1 VPDDDLIRA
10 WDDLIGRYTADSAAA
25 ATGRALL
32 ASWAEPHRQY
42 HTLSHLRDVLSHVE
56 ELADDAADPDAVRLA
71 AWYHDCV
78 YQGQPDDE
86 ERSAQRAEAELA
98 ALGIAPSLVAE
109 VARLVRLTIGHKPE
123 DGDRNG
129 VVLCDADLAVL
140 GIEPD
145 RYRANSAAIRTEYPH
160 VRDLDY
166 RARRA
171 RVVRALLSGPAVY
184 HSPVA
189 RSRWESRARANLTE
203 ELRTLEQ

>member
-1 VPDDDLIRA
+1 VPDEDLIRT
-10 WDDLIGRYTADSAAA
+10 WDDLIGRHTADPAAE
-25 ATGRALL
+25 ATGRALV
-32 ASWAEPHRQY
+32 ASWAEPHRRY
-42 HTLSHLRDVLSHVE
+42 HTLSHLRDVLTHVE
-56 ELADDAADPDAVRLA
+56 ELADDAANPDAVRLA

-145 RYRANSAAIRTEYPH
+145 RYRANSAAIRTEHSH
-160 VRDLDY
+160 VPDGDF

-184 HSPVA
+184 HSPAA
-189 RSRWESRARANLTE
+189 RSRWESRARANLTD

>member
-1 VPDDDLIRA
+1 VPDEDLLRA
-10 WDDLIGRYTADSAAA
+10 WDDLIARYTTHPGAA

-32 ASWAEPHRQY
+32 ASWTEPHRRY
-42 HTLSHLRDVLSHVE
+42 HTVSHLRDVLTHVE
-56 ELADDAADPDAVRLA
+56 ELADNAADPDAVRLA

-86 ERSAQRAEAELA
+86 ERSARRAEAELA
-98 ALGIAPSLVAE
+98 ALDLTPSLIAE
-109 VARLVRLTIGHKPE
+109 VARLVRLTIRHEPE

-160 VRDLDY
+160 VRDRDY

-184 HSPVA
+184 HSPAA

-203 ELRTLEQ
+203 ELRTLEP